1 MTLPAFEWDLTN
13 LLTFLPLLNETT
25 NGTQLVC
32 NSYVAPIVAYIVV
45 YREIYRGIY
54 RAVSWHISWHISCRM
69 WPRTTH
75 AQLCLLL
82 TPNPSNLCTGTC
94 TPNLIPLGRNLRLHT
109 TPLPSVPTFWTRR
122 FPNDIRAKC
131 VVEGV
136 LVRPP
141 NDKMGVERG
150 AVCVCVRVGACGCGH
165 LSSNWFT
172 KQVVYY

>member
-1 MTLPAFEWDLTN
+1 MCRVDTCRDMHRDT
-13 LLTFLPLLNETT
+13 
-25 NGTQLVC
+25 
-32 NSYVAPIVAYIVV
+32 
-45 YREIYRGIY
+45 
-54 RAVSWHISWHISCRM
+54 SWHIVTHIVACVARDTHRGTHMSYFMTNTCLHSM

-75 AQLCLLL
+75 SQPCLLL